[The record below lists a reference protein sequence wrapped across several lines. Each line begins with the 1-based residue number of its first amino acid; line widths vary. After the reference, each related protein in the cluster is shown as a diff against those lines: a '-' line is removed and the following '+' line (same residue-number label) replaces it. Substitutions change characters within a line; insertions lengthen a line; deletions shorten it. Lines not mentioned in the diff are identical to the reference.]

1 VLGHDEERDMRV
13 LVLGSGVIGSASAY
27 YLARQGFEVVVVD
40 RQNAPAMEAS
50 FANAGQVSPGY
61 ASPWAA
67 PGVPLKAIKW
77 LLQRH
82 APLAIKATADINQY
96 LWMAQMLR
104 NCTASRY
111 AVNKERM
118 VRLSEYSRDCLDEL
132 RAETGIAY
140 EGRALGT
147 TQLFRTQAQLDN
159 AAKDIAVLK
168 QSGVAF
174 ELLDRAGIARV
185 EPALAAVTSK
195 LAGALRLPNDQT
207 GDCQLFTTKLAEMA
221 KDLGVEFRFGQDI
234 QRIDAI
240 GDRINGVWIDGK
252 LETADRYVLALG
264 SFSPQLLKPLGIRA
278 PVYPLKGYS
287 LTVPITNAAMAPVST
302 ILDET
307 YKVAITRFDNRI
319 RVGGMAEIAGFDLS
333 LNPRRRETLEMI
345 TADLYPQGG
354 DLSQAEFWTGLR
366 PATPDGTP
374 IVGATRFGNLFLN
387 TGHGTLGW
395 TMACGSGRLL
405 ADLMAKKRPQISAEG
420 LDISRYSRAQESHEH
435 VSTAPA
441 H

>member
-1 VLGHDEERDMRV
+1 MRV
-13 LVLGSGVIGSASAY
+13 MVLGSGVIGTASAY
-27 YLARQGFEVVVVD
+27 YLARAGFEVVVVD
-40 RQNAPAMEAS
+40 RQDGPALETS

-77 LLQRH
+77 LLQKH
-82 APLAIKATADINQY
+82 APLAIKATGDIDQY

-118 VRLSEYSRDCLDEL
+118 LRLSEYSRDCLDEL
-132 RAETGIAY
+132 RAETGISY
-140 EGRALGT
+140 EGRTLGT
-147 TQLFRTQAQLDN
+147 TQLFRTQAQLDG
-159 AAKDIAVLK
+159 AAKDIAVLQ
-168 QSGVAF
+168 QSGVPY

-185 EPALAAVTSK
+185 EPALAAVTHK

-207 GDCQLFTTKLAEMA
+207 GDCQMFTTKLAQMA
-221 KDLGVEFRFGQDI
+221 ADLGVEFRFGQNIERLDF
-234 QRIDAI
+234 A
-240 GDRINGVWIDGK
+240 GDRINGVYIDGK
-252 LETADRYVLALG
+252 LEVADQYVLALG
-264 SFSPQLLKPLGIRA
+264 SYSPQLLKPLGIKA

-287 LTVPITNAAMAPVST
+287 LTVPITNPAMAPMST

-307 YKVAITRFDNRI
+307 YKVAITRFDQRI

-345 TADLYPQGG
+345 VGDLYPRGG
-354 DLSQAEFWTGLR
+354 DLQRAEFWTGLR

-374 IVGATRFGNLFLN
+374 IVGATKLRNLFLN

-405 ADLMAKKRPQISAEG
+405 ADLIANKRPQISASG
-420 LDISRYSRAQESHEH
+420 LDISRYSTPVESSKHAH
-435 VSTAPA
+435 PAPA

>member
-1 VLGHDEERDMRV
+1 MRV
-13 LVLGSGVIGSASAY
+13 LVLGSGVIGTASAY

-40 RQNAPAMEAS
+40 RQQAPAMETS

-67 PGVPLKAIKW
+67 PGVPLKAMKW

-82 APLAIKATADINQY
+82 APLAIKATADIDQY

-140 EGRALGT
+140 EGRSLGT

-159 AAKDIAVLK
+159 AAKDIAVLQ
-168 QSGVAF
+168 QSGVPY

-185 EPALAAVTSK
+185 EPALGSVTDK

-207 GDCQLFTTKLAEMA
+207 GDCQMFTHKLADMA
-221 KDLGVEFRFGQDI
+221 KSLGVEFRFGQNI
-234 QRIDAI
+234 QRLDFA

-264 SFSPQLLKPLGIRA
+264 SFSPQLLKPLGVRA

-287 LTVPITNAAMAPVST
+287 LTVPITNAAMAPTST

-307 YKVAITRFDNRI
+307 YKVAITRFDDRI
-319 RVGGMAEIAGFDLS
+319 RVGGMAEIAGFDLG

-374 IVGATRFGNLFLN
+374 IVGATSFRNLFLN

-395 TMACGSGRLL
+395 TMACGSGRFL
-405 ADLMAKKRPQISAEG
+405 ADLIGKKRPQISAEG
-420 LDISRYSRAQESHEH
+420 LDISRYSRTQETRKH

>member
-1 VLGHDEERDMRV
+1 MRV
-13 LVLGSGVIGSASAY
+13 LVMGGGVIGTTSAY
-27 YLARQGFEVVVVD
+27 YLARAGFEVVVVD
-40 RQNAPAMEAS
+40 RQPAVAMETS

-82 APLAIKATADINQY
+82 APLAIKLTGDVQQY

-104 NCTASRY
+104 NCTAARY

-132 RAETGIAY
+132 RAETGIDY
-140 EGRALGT
+140 EGRQCGT
-147 TQLFRTQAQLDN
+147 TQLFRTQAQLDA
-159 AAKDIAVLK
+159 AAKDIAVL
-168 QSGVAF
+168 QASGVPY
-174 ELLDRAGIARV
+174 ELLDRAGIARA
-185 EPALAAVTSK
+185 EPALAKVADK
-195 LAGALRLPNDQT
+195 LSGALRLPNDQT

-221 KDLGVEFRFGQDI
+221 RELGVEFRFNQDI
-234 QRIDAI
+234 QRLQYS
-240 GDRINGVWIDGK
+240 GDRLDGVWIDGK

-264 SFSPQLLKPLGIRA
+264 SYSSQMLKPLGIRA

-287 LTVPITNAAMAPVST
+287 LTVPISDPAMAPVST
-302 ILDET
+302 VLDET
-307 YKVAITRFDNRI
+307 YKVAITRFDQRI
-319 RVGGMAEIAGFDLS
+319 RVGGMAEIAGHDLS
-333 LNPRRRETLEMI
+333 LNPRRRETLQMVVG
-345 TADLYPQGG
+345 DLFPLGG
-354 DLSQAEFWTGLR
+354 DPSGAELWTGLR

-374 IVGATRFGNLFLN
+374 IVGATAYRNLYLN

-405 ADLMAKKRPQISAEG
+405 ADLLANKRTQISIDG
-420 LDISRYSRAQESHEH
+420 LDVSRYGTTKEPHKHAH
-435 VSTAPA
+435 TAPA

>member
-1 VLGHDEERDMRV
+1 MRV
-13 LVLGSGVIGSASAY
+13 MVLGSGVIGTASAY
-27 YLARQGFEVVVVD
+27 YLARAGFEVVVVD
-40 RQNAPAMEAS
+40 RQPAAAMETS

-82 APLAIKATADINQY
+82 APLAIKATADIDQY

-104 NCTASRY
+104 NCTANRY

-140 EGRALGT
+140 EGRSLGT

-168 QSGVAF
+168 ESGVPF

-185 EPALAAVTSK
+185 EPALAGVTDI
-195 LAGALRLPNDQT
+195 LAGALRLPNDQR
-207 GDCQLFTTKLAEMA
+207 DCQIFTTRLAEMA
-221 KDLGVEFRFGQDI
+221 VQLGVEFRFGQDI
-234 QRIDAI
+234 QKLDFA

-264 SFSPQLLKPLGIRA
+264 SYSPQLLKPLGIKA

-287 LTVPITNAAMAPVST
+287 LTVPITNPARAPT
-302 ILDET
+302 
-307 YKVAITRFDNRI
+307 
-319 RVGGMAEIAGFDLS
+319 
-333 LNPRRRETLEMI
+333 
-345 TADLYPQGG
+345 
-354 DLSQAEFWTGLR
+354 
-366 PATPDGTP
+366 
-374 IVGATRFGNLFLN
+374 
-387 TGHGTLGW
+387 
-395 TMACGSGRLL
+395 
-405 ADLMAKKRPQISAEG
+405 
-420 LDISRYSRAQESHEH
+420 SH
-435 VSTAPA
+435 S
-441 H
+441 

>member
-1 VLGHDEERDMRV
+1 MRV
-13 LVLGSGVIGSASAY
+13 LVLGGGVIGTASAY
-27 YLARQGFEVVVVD
+27 YLARAGFQVSVLE
-40 RQNAPAMEAS
+40 RQPGVALETS
-50 FANAGQVSPGY
+50 YANAGQVSPGY

-67 PGVPLKAIKW
+67 PGIPLKAIKW

-82 APLAIKATADINQY
+82 APLAIKLTGDPQQY
-96 LWMAQMLR
+96 FWMLQMLR
-104 NCTASRY
+104 NCTAARY

-132 RAETGIAY
+132 RADTGIDY
-140 EGRALGT
+140 EGRQLGT
-147 TQLFRTQAQLDN
+147 TQLFRTQAQLDA
-159 AAKDIAVLK
+159 AAKDIAVLER
-168 QSGVAF
+168 SGVPY
-174 ELLDRAGIARV
+174 EVLDRAGIARV
-185 EPALAAVTSK
+185 EPALAGVAEK

-207 GDCQLFTTKLAEMA
+207 GDCQLFTNKLAQMA
-221 KDLGVEFRFGQDI
+221 RELGVEFRFGCTIERLDI
-234 QRIDAI
+234 A
-240 GDRINGVWIDGK
+240 GDRINGVWVDGQ
-252 LETADRYVLALG
+252 LETADRYVMALG
-264 SFSPQLLKPLGIRA
+264 SYSPQLLRPLGIKA

-287 LTVPITNAAMAPVST
+287 LTVPITNAAMAPTST

-345 TADLYPQGG
+345 TSDLYPQGG
-354 DLSQAEFWTGLR
+354 DLTRAEFWTGLR

-374 IVGATRFGNLFLN
+374 IVGATRFRNLFLN

-420 LDISRYSRAQESHEH
+420 LDISRYSTAKESHKH
-435 VSTAPA
+435 AHPAPA

>member
-1 VLGHDEERDMRV
+1 MRV
-13 LVLGSGVIGSASAY
+13 LVLGSGVVGTASAY
-27 YLARQGFEVVVVD
+27 YLARAGFEVVVVD
-40 RQNAPAMEAS
+40 RQDGVALETS
-50 FANAGQVSPGY
+50 YANAGQVSPGY

-67 PGVPLKAIKW
+67 PGIPLKAMKW

-82 APLAIKATADINQY
+82 APLAIKPTASLDQY

-104 NCTASRY
+104 NCTAARY

-118 VRLSEYSRDCLDEL
+118 VRLAEYSRDCLDEL

-140 EGRALGT
+140 EARQLGT
-147 TQLFRTQAQLDN
+147 TQLFRTQAQVDA
-159 AAKDIAVLK
+159 AAKDIAVLE
-168 QSGVAF
+168 QAGVPY
-174 ELLDRAGIARV
+174 EVLDRAGIARV
-185 EPALAAVTSK
+185 EPALAKVADK

-207 GDCQLFTTKLAEMA
+207 GDCFLFTSRLAEMA
-221 KDLGVEFRFGQDI
+221 RSLGVEFRFGQNIERLESDGE
-234 QRIDAI
+234 RVS
-240 GDRINGVWIDGK
+240 GVWIDGR
-252 LETADRYVLALG
+252 LERADHYVLALG
-264 SFSPQLLKPLGIRA
+264 SYSPQLLKPLGIKA

-287 LTVPITNAAMAPVST
+287 LTVPITDAAMAPTST

-307 YKVAITRFDNRI
+307 YKVAITRFDDRI
-319 RVGGMAEIAGFDLS
+319 RVGGMAEIAGHDLS

-354 DLSQAEFWTGLR
+354 DLARAEFWTGLR

-374 IVGATRFGNLFLN
+374 IVGATRYRNLFLN

-405 ADLMAKKRPQISAEG
+405 ADLMASRRPQISPLG
-420 LDISRYSRAQESHEH
+420 LDISRYSNSKESTPN
-435 VSTAPA
+435 VRTAPA